1 MNIRYC
7 HLHSVDENL
16 GLTQLGWDS
25 SWSFPCQVMW
35 SFSLQCRCL
44 QEIVGVNKSAMHI
57 GGTRIVLWTLLFTY
71 TLIYTFLNWQQGEHV
86 LAALSYPSFSTSTLK
101 LKAAS
106 ERKIG
111 YGNES
116 WGLPQRKSVLFWKQ
130 YLFHCVCGAWCGMC
144 VCACMSVCLRC
155 NFSGVCLC
163 LRSHCGPVVVGLAY
177 GHFPWVTNSFL
188 YCIRRL

>member
-71 TLIYTFLNWQQGEHV
+71 TLIYTFFNWQQGEHV

-116 WGLPQRKSVLFWKQ
+116 WGLPQRKFVLFWKQ
-130 YLFHCVCGAWCGMC
+130 YLFHCVCVVYDVVC
-144 VCACMSVCLRC
+144 VCVHAWVYVCILTFQVCASV
-155 NFSGVCLC
+155 SGLT
-163 LRSHCGPVVVGLAY
+163 ADQ
-177 GHFPWVTNSFL
+177 W
-188 YCIRRL
+188 